1 MAKYQSQKQ
10 FAKKIAFTLAGGAT
24 GIIVQK
30 VVGDMIAKTAIPNPA
45 VFSTVQLA
53 DVALAGSEFVAAYYL
68 AKSPKKNRDKISK
81 FLVGMGAGTVAGEVY
96 QWVALQPAW
105 LALGMTNRAS
115 MAYNGSSQGRYNRN
129 VAGSV
134 MNMTRNGLS
143 MNGKYVGTTYPR
155 R

>member
-1 MAKYQSQKQ
+1 MAKYEGQKKY
-10 FAKKIAFTLAGGAT
+10 AKKIAFLLAGGAAGVIT
-24 GIIVQK
+24 QK
-30 VVGDMIAKTAIPNPA
+30 IVGDIIAKTAVPNPT

-53 DVALAGSEFVAAYYL
+53 DLALVGTEFVGAYYL

-105 LALGMTNRAS
+105 FRLGMTQN
-115 MAYNGSSQGRYNRN
+115 MAYNGSTQGRYGRSNIPMN
-129 VAGSV
+129 VPHY
-134 MNMTRNGLS
+134 T
-143 MNGKYVGTTYPR
+143 GTMYPR

>member
-10 FAKKIAFTLAGGAT
+10 FAKKVGFLIAGGAT

-68 AKSPKKNRDKISK
+68 AKSTKKNRDKASK

-96 QWVALQPAW
+96 QWVALQPSW
-105 LALGMTNRAS
+105 LRLGMTNTPTMS
-115 MAYNGSSQGRYNRN
+115 YGSSQGRYGRN
-129 VAGSV
+129 AGGSV
-134 MNMTRNGLS
+134 MNMTRNGLNV
-143 MNGKYVGTTYPR
+143 NGHYVGTRYPR